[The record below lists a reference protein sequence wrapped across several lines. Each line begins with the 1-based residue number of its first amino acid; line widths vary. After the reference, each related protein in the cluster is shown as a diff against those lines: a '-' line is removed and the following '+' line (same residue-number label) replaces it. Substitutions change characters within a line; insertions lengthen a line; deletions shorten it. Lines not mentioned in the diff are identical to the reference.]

1 MLTLTL
7 YQANAPT
14 LMPLSKEDK
23 ILIKSLQECKGYNT
37 RQLSTKYLD
46 KGWTKKSINRL
57 LVKFGTVDRRP
68 GSGRRSACTD
78 NIDTVESLLLSQEDK
93 PQSQRTVGEIS
104 HEERIHRSSVSRII
118 HKDLRLKCCKKM
130 RAAQQ
135 LTEAHSMHALFS
147 VCSLRYDN
155 KQTYMKTETCKPYSV
170 YFWSLLNISAKY
182 HQNRSIYFRAIP
194 FQSWV
199 VFWDTVYEN
208 SHNINVRQAYTSN
221 DILSVIY

>member
-78 NIDTVESLLLSQEDK
+78 DNIDTVESLLLSQEDK

-104 HEERIHRSSVSRII
+104 HEERIHRSSVSWII
-118 HKDLRLKCCKKM
+118 HKDLYLECCKK
-130 RAAQQ
+130 RCAQQ
-135 LTEAHSMHALFS
+135 LTEAHSMRALLLI
-147 VCSLRYDN
+147 CSLRDN
-155 KQTYMKTETCKPYSV
+155 NVITSKPTCKLKHANSILQSFEYFCQLSSKSIHIFSSYTVSKLGHFLRHSV
-170 YFWSLLNISAKY
+170 QALQPTYCQSLC
-182 HQNRSIYFRAIP
+182 
-194 FQSWV
+194 
-199 VFWDTVYEN
+199 
-208 SHNINVRQAYTSN
+208 HNQFLV
-221 DILSVIY
+221 LSSV